1 MMPLDIPLRL
11 CCSNGLLKRHAPAAG
26 EANDHL
32 AMIARPVSEV
42 GHRSLPVGCAENRKH
57 VLAYT
62 HGFERHTECI
72 QLLGRLVTSEDE
84 SL

>member
-57 VLAYT
+57 ELADT

-72 QLLGRLVTSEDE
+72 PLLGRLVTSEDE